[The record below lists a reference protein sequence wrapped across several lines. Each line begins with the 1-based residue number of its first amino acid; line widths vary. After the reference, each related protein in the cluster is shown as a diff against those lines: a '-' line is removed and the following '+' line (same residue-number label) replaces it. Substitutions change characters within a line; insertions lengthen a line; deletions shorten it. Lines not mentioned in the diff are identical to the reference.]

1 MTMTRFSLT
10 ATAAAA
16 LLALSL
22 PAAAAPFMV
31 EQNGS
36 TAHGDY
42 GHSNATLSKG
52 GNVSAGAFD
61 VSADAFGGD
70 FAAWCLDLANHLNLP
85 SSYEITSTP
94 FTGNPIST
102 AVQSTVKALFD
113 TAYSTLNLNNS
124 GQSAGFQ
131 LALWEIL
138 TETKTDKKGNLVYNV
153 SGSSNDKGVFY
164 ATNTS
169 SSAINAANGF
179 LGNLNGTKTGDYTLT
194 FLQSTDGKQSLV
206 TAAQPVPPPTPSEVP
221 LPAAGL
227 LLFGALGGL
236 GVVARRRKSTDA

>member
-1 MTMTRFSLT
+1 MMTRFSLT

-22 PAAAAPFMV
+22 PAAAAPFTV

-36 TAHGDY
+36 TSHGSF
-42 GHSNATLSKG
+42 GSTTATLSKG
-52 GNVSAGAFD
+52 GRVSAGAFD
-61 VSADAFGGD
+61 VSAEAFDGD
-70 FAAWCLDLANHLNLP
+70 FAAWCLDLANQLKLP

-94 FTGNPIST
+94 FSGNPISA

-113 TAYSTLNLNNS
+113 TAYSTLNLNSNS
-124 GQSAGFQ
+124 QSAGFQ

-138 TETKTDKKGNLVYNV
+138 TETKTKKGKPVYNV
-153 SGSSNDKGVFY
+153 VSGNFY
-164 ATNTS
+164 VSNTS

-194 FLQSTDGKQSLV
+194 FLQSTDGRQSLV
-206 TAAQPVPPPTPSEVP
+206 TAAQPAPTPSEVP

-236 GVVARRRKSTDA
+236 GVVARRRKSAQA